1 MTIDYTKKTIEYAE
15 PFFAWDV
22 LSWLFLAILLAIAI
36 VLIDLLF
43 FSKTSPE
50 SDIKITEERSTFR
63 KICYFLI
70 FLKFSKSEK
79 YSHRPKV
86 VQWSIELFPVLLLV
100 FVFRGFIFEP
110 FRVPSN
116 SMMPT
121 LLTGDFILVNKF
133 DYGFRLPILNSK
145 IINFSKP
152 ERGDVIV
159 FRYPNYEHKDGY
171 SGINFI
177 KRVVALPGDTISYEK
192 DELTVNGETV
202 EYRKIGSYKGVDSGK
217 GMNGYLHVRELI
229 DQANHDILLHPL
241 VFSEKRAKTTVP
253 DGHYFVMGDNRF
265 KSSDSRFWGYAP
277 EDYIIGKAIGIWMHW
292 DWNHNTMQLS
302 RIGGFD

>member
-1 MTIDYTKKTIEYAE
+1 MTIEYAE
-15 PFFAWDV
+15 SFFAWDV
-22 LSWLFLAILLAIAI
+22 LSWLFLAMLLAIVI

-43 FSKTSPE
+43 FSKTNPE
-50 SDIKITEERSTFR
+50 SEIKVTEERSTFS

-79 YSHRPKV
+79 YRHRPKV

-100 FVFRGFIFEP
+100 LVFRGFIFEP

-133 DYGFRLPILNSK
+133 DYGLRLPIVNSK

-152 ERGDVIV
+152 DRGDVIV
-159 FRYPNYEHKDGY
+159 FRYPNYEHSASY
-171 SGINFI
+171 SGVDFI

-192 DELTVNGETV
+192 DQLTVNGETV
-202 EYRKIGSYKGVDSGK
+202 DYRKIGAYQGVDSGK
-217 GMNGYLHVRELI
+217 AMSGYRHVRELI
-229 DQANHDILLHPL
+229 DHADHDILLHPL
-241 VFSEKRAKTTVP
+241 GHSRELSKTTVP
-253 DGHYFVMGDNRF
+253 EGHYFVMGDNRSH
-265 KSSDSRFWGYAP
+265 SSDSRFWGYVP
-277 EDYIIGKAIGIWMHW
+277 EDYILGRAIGIWMHW

>member
-1 MTIDYTKKTIEYAE
+1 MTIENAE
-15 PFFAWDV
+15 SFFALDV
-22 LSWLFLAILLAIAI
+22 LSWLFLAILLAIVI

-50 SDIKITEERSTFR
+50 SDVKVTEDRSTFR

-79 YSHRPKV
+79 YKHRPKV

-100 FVFRGFIFEP
+100 LVFRGFIFEP

-133 DYGFRLPILNSK
+133 DYGLRLPILNSK
-145 IINFSKP
+145 IIDFSKP

-159 FRYPNYEHKDGY
+159 FRYPNYEHSAGY
-171 SGINFI
+171 SGVDFI
-177 KRVVALPGDTISYEK
+177 KRVVALPGDIISYEK
-192 DELTVNGETV
+192 DQLTVNGETV
-202 EYRKIGSYKGVDSGK
+202 DYRKIGAYQGVDSGK
-217 GMNGYLHVRELI
+217 AMSGYRHVRELI
-229 DQANHDILLHPL
+229 DHADHDILLHPL
-241 VFSEKRAKTTVP
+241 GHSRELSKTTVP
-253 DGHYFVMGDNRF
+253 EGHYFVMGDNRPH
-265 KSSDSRFWGYAP
+265 SSDSRFWGYVP
-277 EDYIIGKAIGIWMHW
+277 ESYILGKAIGIWMHW

-302 RIGGFD
+302 RIGSFD

>member
-1 MTIDYTKKTIEYAE
+1 MTIENAE
-15 PFFAWDV
+15 SFFAMDV
-22 LSWLFLAILLAIAI
+22 LSWLFLAMLLAIAI

-50 SDIKITEERSTFR
+50 SGVKLTEDRSTFR

-79 YSHRPKV
+79 YKHRPKV

-100 FVFRGFIFEP
+100 FIFRGFIFEP

-133 DYGFRLPILNSK
+133 DYGLRLPIFNSK
-145 IINFSKP
+145 IVDFSKP

-159 FRYPNYEHKDGY
+159 FRYPNYEHSAGY
-171 SGINFI
+171 SGVDFI

-192 DELTVNGETV
+192 DHLTVNGETV

-217 GMNGYLHVRELI
+217 TMSGYRHVKELI
-229 DQANHDILLHPL
+229 DKANHDILLHPL
-241 VFSEKRAKTTVP
+241 GHSRELSKTTVP
-253 DGHYFVMGDNRF
+253 ENHYFVMGDNRAH
-265 KSSDSRFWGYAP
+265 SSDSRFWGYVP
-277 EDYIIGKAIGIWMHW
+277 EDFILGKAIGIWMHW

>member
-1 MTIDYTKKTIEYAE
+1 MTIENAE
-15 PFFAWDV
+15 SFFAWDV
-22 LSWLFLAILLAIAI
+22 LSWLFLAMLLAIVI

-43 FSKTSPE
+43 FSKPQPE
-50 SDIKITEERSTFR
+50 SDIKVTEKRSTFR
-63 KICYFLI
+63 KVCYFLI

-100 FVFRGFIFEP
+100 LVFRGFIFEP

-133 DYGFRLPILNSK
+133 NYGFRLPIVNSK
-145 IINFSKP
+145 IIDFSKP

-159 FRYPNYEHKDGY
+159 FRYPNYEHSAAY
-171 SGINFI
+171 SGVDFI

-192 DELTVNGETV
+192 DQLTVNGETV
-202 EYRKIGSYKGVDSGK
+202 DYRKIGAYQGVDSGK
-217 GMNGYLHVRELI
+217 AMSGYRHIRELI
-229 DQANHDILLHPL
+229 DQADHDILLYPL
-241 VFSEKRAKTTVP
+241 GHSRELSKTTVP
-253 DGHYFVMGDNRF
+253 EGHYFVMGDNRPH
-265 KSSDSRFWGYAP
+265 SSDSRFWGYVP
-277 EDYIIGKAIGIWMHW
+277 ENYILGKAIGIWMHW
-292 DWNHNTMQLS
+292 DWNHNTMQFS

>member
-1 MTIDYTKKTIEYAE
+1 MTIENAE
-15 PFFAWDV
+15 SFFAWDV
-22 LSWLFLAILLAIAI
+22 LSWLFLAMLLAIVI

-43 FSKTSPE
+43 FSKPQPE
-50 SDIKITEERSTFR
+50 SDIKVTEKRSTFR
-63 KICYFLI
+63 KVCYFLI

-100 FVFRGFIFEP
+100 LVFRGFIFEP

-133 DYGFRLPILNSK
+133 NYGFRLPIVNSK
-145 IINFSKP
+145 IIDFSKP
-152 ERGDVIV
+152 ERGDIIV
-159 FRYPNYEHKDGY
+159 FRYPNYEHSAAY
-171 SGINFI
+171 SGVDFI

-192 DELTVNGETV
+192 DQLTVNGETV
-202 EYRKIGSYKGVDSGK
+202 DYRKIGAYQGVDSGK
-217 GMNGYLHVRELI
+217 SMSGYRHIRELI
-229 DQANHDILLHPL
+229 DQADHDILLYPL
-241 VFSEKRAKTTVP
+241 GHSRELSKTTVP
-253 DGHYFVMGDNRF
+253 EGHYFVMGDNRPH
-265 KSSDSRFWGYAP
+265 SSDSRFWGYVP
-277 EDYIIGKAIGIWMHW
+277 ENYILGKAIGIWMHW
-292 DWNHNTMQLS
+292 DWNHNTMQFS

>member
-1 MTIDYTKKTIEYAE
+1 MTIEYAE
-15 PFFAWDV
+15 SFFAWDV
-22 LSWLFLAILLAIAI
+22 LSWLFLAILLAIVI

-43 FSKTSPE
+43 FSKLQ
-50 SDIKITEERSTFR
+50 TEGDTKATEKRSIFS
-63 KICYFLI
+63 KICYFLV

-79 YSHRPKV
+79 YKHRPKV

-100 FVFRGFIFEP
+100 LVFRGFIFEP

-133 DYGFRLPILNSK
+133 DYGLRLPILNSK
-145 IINFSKP
+145 IIDFSKP

-159 FRYPNYEHKDGY
+159 FRYPNYEHRAGY
-171 SGINFI
+171 SGVDFI

-192 DELTVNGETV
+192 DQLTVNGKTV
-202 EYRKIGSYKGVDSGK
+202 DYRKIGSYQGIDSGK
-217 GMNGYLHVRELI
+217 AMSGYRHIREKI
-229 DQANHDILLHPL
+229 NEANHDILLHPL
-241 VFSEKRAKTTVP
+241 GNSRELSKTTVP
-253 DGHYFVMGDNRF
+253 EGHYFVMGDNRAH
-265 KSSDSRFWGYAP
+265 SSDSRFWGYVP
-277 EDYIIGKAIGIWMHW
+277 ESYILGKAIGIWMHW

>member
-1 MTIDYTKKTIEYAE
+1 MTIENAE
-15 PFFAWDV
+15 SFFALDV

-50 SDIKITEERSTFR
+50 SDVKVTEDRSTFR

-79 YSHRPKV
+79 YKHRPKV

-100 FVFRGFIFEP
+100 LVFRGFIFEP

-133 DYGFRLPILNSK
+133 DYGLRLPILNSK
-145 IINFSKP
+145 IIDFSKP

-159 FRYPNYEHKDGY
+159 FRYPNYEHSAGY
-171 SGINFI
+171 SGVDFI

-192 DELTVNGETV
+192 DQLTVNGESV
-202 EYRKIGSYKGVDSGK
+202 EYRKIGSYQGVDSGK
-217 GMNGYLHVRELI
+217 AMSGYRHIRELI
-229 DQANHDILLHPL
+229 DEADHDILLHPL
-241 VFSEKRAKTTVP
+241 GYSRELSKTTVP
-253 DGHYFVMGDNRF
+253 EGHYFVMGDNRPH
-265 KSSDSRFWGYAP
+265 SSDSRFWGYVP
-277 EDYIIGKAIGIWMHW
+277 EDYILGKAVGIWMHW
-292 DWNHNTMQLS
+292 DWKENTMQFS

>member
-1 MTIDYTKKTIEYAE
+1 MTIEYAE
-15 PFFAWDV
+15 SFFAWDV
-22 LSWLFLAILLAIAI
+22 LSWLFLAILLAIVI

-43 FSKTSPE
+43 FSKTNPE
-50 SDIKITEERSTFR
+50 NDIKVTEEKSIFS

-79 YSHRPKV
+79 YKHRPKV

-100 FVFRGFIFEP
+100 LVFRGFIFEP

-133 DYGFRLPILNSK
+133 NYGLRLPLLNSK
-145 IINFSKP
+145 IIDLSDP
-152 ERGDVIV
+152 ERGDIIV
-159 FRYPNYEHKDGY
+159 FRYPNYEHSAGY
-171 SGINFI
+171 SGVDFI
-177 KRVVALPGDTISYEK
+177 KRVVALSGATISYEK
-192 DELTVNGETV
+192 DQLTVNGESI
-202 EYRKIGSYKGVDSGK
+202 EYRKIASYQGVESGK
-217 GMNGYLHVRELI
+217 AMSGYRHIREKI
-229 DQANHDILLHPL
+229 NEADHDILLHPL
-241 VFSEKRAKTTVP
+241 GYSRELSKTTVP
-253 DGHYFVMGDNRF
+253 EGHYFVMGDNRPH
-265 KSSDSRFWGYAP
+265 SSDSRFWGYVP
-277 EDYIIGKAIGIWMHW
+277 ENYILGRAIGIWMHW

>member
-1 MTIDYTKKTIEYAE
+1 MTIEYAE
-15 PFFAWDV
+15 SFFAWYV

-43 FSKTSPE
+43 FSKPQPE
-50 SDIKITEERSTFR
+50 SDIKLTEKRSTFR
-63 KICYFLI
+63 KVCYFLI

-100 FVFRGFIFEP
+100 LVFRGFIFEP

-133 DYGFRLPILNSK
+133 DYGLRLPLLNSK
-145 IINFSKP
+145 IIDFSKP

-159 FRYPNYEHKDGY
+159 FRYPNYEHSAGY
-171 SGINFI
+171 SGVDFI

-192 DELTVNGETV
+192 DQLTVNGETV
-202 EYRKIGSYKGVDSGK
+202 DYRKIGAYQGVDSGK
-217 GMNGYLHVRELI
+217 AMSGYRQVRELI
-229 DQANHDILLHPL
+229 DHADHDILLHPL
-241 VFSEKRAKTTVP
+241 GNSRELSKTPVP
-253 DGHYFVMGDNRF
+253 EGHYFVMGDNRSH
-265 KSSDSRFWGYAP
+265 SSDSRFWGYVP
-277 EDYIIGKAIGIWMHW
+277 ESYILGKAIGIWMHW
-292 DWNHNTMQLS
+292 DWNHNTMQFS

>member
-1 MTIDYTKKTIEYAE
+1 MTIENAE
-15 PFFAWDV
+15 SFFALDV
-22 LSWLFLAILLAIAI
+22 LSWLFLAILLAIVI

-50 SDIKITEERSTFR
+50 SDVKVTEDRSTFR

-79 YSHRPKV
+79 YKHRPKV

-100 FVFRGFIFEP
+100 LVFRGFIFEP

-133 DYGFRLPILNSK
+133 DYGLRLPILNSK
-145 IINFSKP
+145 IIDFSKP

-159 FRYPNYEHKDGY
+159 FRYPNYEHSAGY
-171 SGINFI
+171 SGVDFI
-177 KRVVALPGDTISYEK
+177 KRIVALPGDTISYEK
-192 DELTVNGETV
+192 DQLTVNGESV
-202 EYRKIGSYKGVDSGK
+202 EYRKIGSYQGVDSGK
-217 GMNGYLHVRELI
+217 AMSGYRHIREKI
-229 DQANHDILLHPL
+229 NEADHDILLHPL
-241 VFSEKRAKTTVP
+241 GYSRELSKTTVP
-253 DGHYFVMGDNRF
+253 EDHYFVMGDNRPH
-265 KSSDSRFWGYAP
+265 SSDSRFWGYVP
-277 EDYIIGKAIGIWMHW
+277 ESYILGKAVGIWMHW

-302 RIGGFD
+302 RIGSFD

>member
-1 MTIDYTKKTIEYAE
+1 MTIENAE
-15 PFFAWDV
+15 SFFAWDV
-22 LSWLFLAILLAIAI
+22 LSWLFLAMLLAIVI

-43 FSKTSPE
+43 FSKPQPE
-50 SDIKITEERSTFR
+50 SDIKVTEKRSTFR
-63 KICYFLI
+63 KVCYFLI

-100 FVFRGFIFEP
+100 LVFRGFIFEP

-133 DYGFRLPILNSK
+133 NYGFRLPIVNSK
-145 IINFSKP
+145 IIDFSKP
-152 ERGDVIV
+152 ERGDIIV
-159 FRYPNYEHKDGY
+159 FRYPNYEHSAAY
-171 SGINFI
+171 SGVDFI

-192 DELTVNGETV
+192 DQLTVNGETV
-202 EYRKIGSYKGVDSGK
+202 DYRKIGAYQGVDSGK
-217 GMNGYLHVRELI
+217 AMSGYRHIRELI
-229 DQANHDILLHPL
+229 DQADYDILLHPRGHSREL
-241 VFSEKRAKTTVP
+241 SKTTVP
-253 DGHYFVMGDNRF
+253 EGHYFVMGDNRPH
-265 KSSDSRFWGYAP
+265 SSDSRFWGYVP
-277 EDYIIGKAIGIWMHW
+277 ESYILGKAIGIWMHW

-302 RIGGFD
+302 RIGSFD

>member
-1 MTIDYTKKTIEYAE
+1 MTIEYAE
-15 PFFAWDV
+15 SFFAFDV
-22 LSWLFLAILLAIAI
+22 LSWLFLAMLLAIAI
-36 VLIDLLF
+36 VLVDLLF

-50 SDIKITEERSTFR
+50 SGVKLTEDRSTFR

-79 YSHRPKV
+79 YKHRPKV

-133 DYGFRLPILNSK
+133 DYGLRLPILNSK
-145 IINFSKP
+145 IVNFSKP

-159 FRYPNYEHKDGY
+159 FRYPNYEHSAGY
-171 SGINFI
+171 SGVDFI

-192 DELTVNGETV
+192 DHLAVNGETI

-217 GMNGYLHVRELI
+217 TMSGYRHVKELI
-229 DQANHDILLHPL
+229 NKANHDILLHPL
-241 VFSEKRAKTTVP
+241 GHSREISKTTVP
-253 DGHYFVMGDNRF
+253 EGHYFVMGDNRSH
-265 KSSDSRFWGYAP
+265 SSDSRFWGYVP
-277 EDYIIGKAIGIWMHW
+277 EDFILGKAIGIWMHW

>member
-1 MTIDYTKKTIEYAE
+1 MTIENAE
-15 PFFAWDV
+15 SFFAWDV
-22 LSWLFLAILLAIAI
+22 LSWLFLAMLLAIVI

-43 FSKTSPE
+43 FSKPQPE
-50 SDIKITEERSTFR
+50 SDIKVTEKRSTFR
-63 KICYFLI
+63 KVCYFLI

-100 FVFRGFIFEP
+100 LVFRGFIFEP

-133 DYGFRLPILNSK
+133 DYGLRLPLLNSK
-145 IINFSKP
+145 IIDFSKP

-159 FRYPNYEHKDGY
+159 FRYPNYEHSTGY
-171 SGINFI
+171 SGVDFI

-192 DELTVNGETV
+192 DQLTVNGETV
-202 EYRKIGSYKGVDSGK
+202 DYRKIGAYQGVDSGK
-217 GMNGYLHVRELI
+217 AMSGYRHVRELI
-229 DQANHDILLHPL
+229 DHADHDILLHPL
-241 VFSEKRAKTTVP
+241 GHSRELSKTTVP
-253 DGHYFVMGDNRF
+253 EGHYFVMGDNRSH
-265 KSSDSRFWGYAP
+265 SSDSRFWGYVP
-277 EDYIIGKAIGIWMHW
+277 EDYILGRAIGIWMHW

>member
-1 MTIDYTKKTIEYAE
+1 MTIEYAE
-15 PFFAWDV
+15 SFFAWDV
-22 LSWLFLAILLAIAI
+22 LSWLFLAILLAIVI

-50 SDIKITEERSTFR
+50 SEIKVTEERSTFS

-79 YSHRPKV
+79 YRHRPKV

-100 FVFRGFIFEP
+100 LVFRGFIFEP

-133 DYGFRLPILNSK
+133 NYGLRLPLLNSK
-145 IINFSKP
+145 IIDLSDP
-152 ERGDVIV
+152 ERGDIIV
-159 FRYPNYEHKDGY
+159 FRYPNYEHSAGY
-171 SGINFI
+171 SGVDFI

-192 DELTVNGETV
+192 DQLTVNGEIV
-202 EYRKIGSYKGVDSGK
+202 DYRKIGAYKGVDSGK
-217 GMNGYLHVRELI
+217 AMSGYRHIREKI
-229 DQANHDILLHPL
+229 NEADHDILLHPL
-241 VFSEKRAKTTVP
+241 GNSRKLSKTTVP
-253 DGHYFVMGDNRF
+253 EGHYFVMGDNRPH
-265 KSSDSRFWGYAP
+265 SSDSRFWGYVP
-277 EDYIIGKAIGIWMHW
+277 ESYILGKAIGIWMHW
-292 DWNHNTMQLS
+292 DWNHNTMQFS
-302 RIGGFD
+302 RIGSFD